1 MDKNEIGVEKRM
13 MGVPL
18 NRGARSFHAGSG
30 PRLCRTLPGSS
41 CLPALVAVLVCVLWG
56 NQAAVAVD
64 GTEKQARIR
73 QTAEQQRDIREE
85 ALRTVAVLKEL
96 SEELVSNRFR
106 DPALTKSVS
115 GVEGALEKA
124 GTEYM
129 EKSEQNLKA
138 LLNLAGDA
146 ALKGKLDEVLRLQD
160 IILNMLTQIR
170 NARIA
175 ADKSR
180 LQRLLEVAL
189 RNQRGV
195 MERTKAI
202 LFNPQERVPGGK
214 APDALTL
221 QEKERLNQVAGL
233 QGMTHHSVQKAVAE
247 FLAASAIQDAKM
259 PQQAEAARKI
269 HAYLAQAKVVD
280 KAAQAQSDLERNR
293 STQALVTETEVIQI
307 LESAIGSLAKVAG
320 DMDNKLSELAQERE
334 EVADL
339 LAKQREIR
347 KDTEALPATA
357 KAEAMK
363 GLEARE
369 DRLAKTA
376 EELKE
381 KADEKT
387 LARATMEQ
395 VKKAMEKAEEKL
407 SKGEKAPALEEMKA
421 AEKGMEAALMA
432 LEKQMEDI
440 ASEKKESAE
449 AAEKKADELRK
460 EAEAAA
466 KMSKDLEAA
475 AKQEEE
481 IRKDTQQ
488 AADEKKDAQTP
499 SADEKKDAQTPSA
512 DEKKDAQTPSADEK
526 KDAQTPSADEK
537 KDAQTPSAEQQ
548 QKMAQIAAEQDKLQQ
563 QVKAMQQSADQQK
576 KSMPE
581 SMQEA
586 SQKMEQ
592 AQQAMQQASQQLKQN
607 KPEGAQAPEQAAQ
620 KALEQAA
627 DAMKKMEQALRQMEQ
642 AQRDAATAAKLN
654 EMAEKQAGL
663 QQQADKAQDPSA
675 MKNLKKAQ
683 QDLANELSQMRKK
696 EPGLGPKAQEAED
709 AMKKAQSQL
718 EAEEKAMG
726 SGQPPQQPPKDSS
739 GMPAA
744 KKEMMNAQAALQ
756 QMASQMSQSAQQA
769 QQSQKGPKDSK
780 PSSEKDSTQASQ
792 AAKGEHNRGDPTVK
806 LGDKVNSRG
815 WEAAMSERD
824 RVKFGQNADRA
835 FPPEYAKLLEGYY
848 RRLATDK
855 K

>member
-1 MDKNEIGVEKRM
+1 MDKSVINAEKRM
-13 MGVPL
+13 MGGLL
-18 NRGARSFHAGSG
+18 NRGAPFFHALSG
-30 PRLCRTLPGSS
+30 RLLCRTMPGST
-41 CLPALVAVLVCVLWG
+41 CLTALVAMLVCVLWG
-56 NQAAVAVD
+56 NQAAVAAD
-64 GTEKQARIR
+64 GTEKQTRIR

-106 DPALTKSVS
+106 DPALTKNVS

-124 GTEYM
+124 GNEYM
-129 EKSEQNLKA
+129 EQSEQNLKA
-138 LLNLAGDA
+138 LLDLAGDA

-160 IILNMLTQIR
+160 MILNMLTQIR

-214 APDALTL
+214 APDALSL

-233 QGMTHHSVQKAVAE
+233 QGMTHHSVQKAVTE

-269 HAYLAQAKVVD
+269 HAYLAQARVVD

-293 STQALVTETEVIQI
+293 STQALVTENEVIQI

-320 DMDNKLSELAQERE
+320 DSDNKLSELAQERE
-334 EVADL
+334 EVAAL
-339 LAKQREIR
+339 LEKQKELR
-347 KDTEALPATA
+347 KDTEALPASA

-363 GLEARE
+363 PQEARQ

-395 VKKAMEKAEEKL
+395 VKKAMERAEEKL

-432 LEKQMEDI
+432 LEKQMADV
-440 ASEKKESAE
+440 AAEKKESAE

-460 EAEAAA
+460 EADAAA

-475 AKQEEE
+475 AKKEEE

-488 AADEKKDAQTP
+488 AAADEKKDAQTP
-499 SADEKKDAQTPSA
+499 SADQ
-512 DEKKDAQTPSADEK
+512 
-526 KDAQTPSADEK
+526 K

-548 QKMAQIAAEQDKLQQ
+548 KKMAQIAAEQEKLQQ
-563 QVKAMQQSADQQK
+563 QVQAMQQSADQQQK
-576 KSMPE
+576 KSMQE

-592 AQQAMQQASQQLKQN
+592 AQQEMQQASQQLKQN

-620 KALEQAA
+620 KSLEQAA
-627 DAMKKMEQALRQMEQ
+627 DTMKKMEQALRQMEK
-642 AQRDAATAAKLN
+642 AERDAATAAKLN

-675 MKNLKKAQ
+675 MKDLKKAQ

-718 EAEEKAMG
+718 EAEEKTMG
-726 SGQPPQQPPKDSS
+726 NGQQPQQPPKDNS

-756 QMASQMSQSAQQA
+756 QMASQMSQSAQQS
-769 QQSQKGPKDSK
+769 QQSQQAQKDSK
-780 PSSEKDSTQASQ
+780 PSSEKDSKQANQ

-806 LGDKVNSRG
+806 LGDKINSRG
-815 WEAAMSERD
+815 WDAAMSERD
-824 RVKFGQNADRA
+824 RVKFGQNADRV

-855 K
+855 KQ

>member
-138 LLNLAGDA
+138 LLDLAGDA

-512 DEKKDAQTPSADEK
+512 DEKKDAQTPSA
-526 KDAQTPSADEK
+526 
-537 KDAQTPSAEQQ
+537 EQQ

>member
-1 MDKNEIGVEKRM
+1 MDKNAIEVEKRM

-18 NRGARSFHAGSG
+18 QRGGCSFHAGSG
-30 PRLCRTLPGSS
+30 RLLCRPRSISS
-41 CLPALVAVLVCVLWG
+41 CLTARVAVLACVLWG
-56 NQAAVAVD
+56 SQVAVAAD
-64 GTEKQARIR
+64 GAEKQARIR

-106 DPALTKSVS
+106 DPALTKNVS
-115 GVEGALEKA
+115 GVENALEKA
-124 GTEYM
+124 GNEYM
-129 EKSEQNLKA
+129 EQSEQNLKA
-138 LLNLAGDA
+138 LLDLAGDA

-160 IILNMLTQIR
+160 LILNMLTQIR

-214 APDALTL
+214 APESLSV
-221 QEKERLNQVAGL
+221 QEKERLNQVAAL

-280 KAAQAQSDLERNR
+280 KAAQAQSDLELNR
-293 STQALVTETEVIQI
+293 STQALVTENEVIQI
-307 LESAIGSLAKVAG
+307 LELAIGSLAKVAG
-320 DMDNKLSELAQERE
+320 DLDNKLSELAQERE

-363 GLEARE
+363 ALEARE

-376 EELKE
+376 EELKD

-395 VKKAMEKAEEKL
+395 VKKAMERAEEKL

-432 LEKQMEDI
+432 LEKQMEDV
-440 ASEKKESAE
+440 AAEKKESAE
-449 AAEKKADELRK
+449 AAEKKADELLK

-475 AKQEEE
+475 AKKEEE
-481 IRKDTQQ
+481 IRKETQQ
-488 AADEKKDAQTP
+488 AADEKKDDAQTASADEKKDDAQTP
-499 SADEKKDAQTPSA
+499 SADEKKD
-512 DEKKDAQTPSADEK
+512 
-526 KDAQTPSADEK
+526 
-537 KDAQTPSAEQQ
+537 DAQTPSAEQQ
-548 QKMAQIAAEQDKLQQ
+548 QKMAQIAAEQETLQQ
-563 QVKAMQQSADQQK
+563 QVKAMQQSADQQQK

-586 SQKMEQ
+586 SRQMEQ
-592 AQQAMQQASQQLKQN
+592 AQQAMQQTSEQLKQN
-607 KPEGAQAPEQAAQ
+607 QPEDAKAPAQAAQ
-620 KALEQAA
+620 KSLEQAA
-627 DAMKKMEQALRQMEQ
+627 DTMKKMEQALRQMEK

-663 QQQADKAQDPSA
+663 QQQADKPQDPSS
-675 MKNLKKAQ
+675 MQDLKKAQ

-726 SGQPPQQPPKDSS
+726 SGQPPPQPPKDGS

-756 QMASQMSQSAQQA
+756 QMASQMNQSAQQA
-769 QQSQKGPKDSK
+769 QQAQQAQKDSK
-780 PSSEKDSTQASQ
+780 PSSEKDSKQAEQ
-792 AAKGEHNRGDPTVK
+792 GAKGIHNRGDPTVK
-806 LGDKVNSRG
+806 LGAGVNSRG
-815 WEAAMSERD
+815 WEAEMSERD
-824 RVKFGQNADRA
+824 RVKFGQNADRV
-835 FPPEYAKLLEGYY
+835 FPPEYSKLLEGYY

-855 K
+855 

>member
-56 NQAAVAVD
+56 NQAAVAAD

-124 GTEYM
+124 GNEYM

-293 STQALVTETEVIQI
+293 STQALVTENEVIQI

-488 AADEKKDAQTP
+488 AADEK
-499 SADEKKDAQTPSA
+499 E
-512 DEKKDAQTPSADEK
+512 DAQTPSADEK

-780 PSSEKDSTQASQ
+780 PSSEKDSTQANQ

>member
-138 LLNLAGDA
+138 LLDLAGDA

-488 AADEKKDAQTP
+488 AADEK
-499 SADEKKDAQTPSA
+499 E
-512 DEKKDAQTPSADEK
+512 DAQTPSADEK

>member
-1 MDKNEIGVEKRM
+1 MDKSVIKAEKRM
-13 MGVPL
+13 MGGLL
-18 NRGARSFHAGSG
+18 NRGAPFFHALSG
-30 PRLCRTLPGSS
+30 RLLCRTMPGST
-41 CLPALVAVLVCVLWG
+41 CLTALVAMLVCVLWG
-56 NQAAVAVD
+56 NQAAVAAD
-64 GTEKQARIR
+64 GTEKQTRIR

-106 DPALTKSVS
+106 DPALTKNVS

-124 GTEYM
+124 GNEYM
-129 EKSEQNLKA
+129 EQSEQNLKA
-138 LLNLAGDA
+138 LLDLAGDA

-160 IILNMLTQIR
+160 MILNMLTQIR

-214 APDALTL
+214 APDALSL

-233 QGMTHHSVQKAVAE
+233 QGMTHHSVQKAVTE

-269 HAYLAQAKVVD
+269 HAYLAQARVVD

-293 STQALVTETEVIQI
+293 STQALVTENEVIQI

-320 DMDNKLSELAQERE
+320 DSDNKLSELAQERE
-334 EVADL
+334 EVAAL
-339 LAKQREIR
+339 LEKQKELR
-347 KDTEALPATA
+347 KDTEALPASA

-363 GLEARE
+363 PQEARQ

-395 VKKAMEKAEEKL
+395 VKKAMERAEEKL

-432 LEKQMEDI
+432 LEKQMADV
-440 ASEKKESAE
+440 AAEKKESAE

-460 EAEAAA
+460 EADAAA

-475 AKQEEE
+475 AKKEEE

-488 AADEKKDAQTP
+488 AAADEKKDAQTP
-499 SADEKKDAQTPSA
+499 SAEQ
-512 DEKKDAQTPSADEK
+512 K

-548 QKMAQIAAEQDKLQQ
+548 KKMAQIAAEQEKLQQ
-563 QVKAMQQSADQQK
+563 QVQAMQQSADQQQK
-576 KSMPE
+576 KSMQE

-592 AQQAMQQASQQLKQN
+592 AQQEMQQASQQLKQN

-620 KALEQAA
+620 KSLEQAA
-627 DAMKKMEQALRQMEQ
+627 DTMKKMEQALRQMEK
-642 AQRDAATAAKLN
+642 AERDAATAAKLN

-675 MKNLKKAQ
+675 MKDLKKAQ

-726 SGQPPQQPPKDSS
+726 NGQQPQQPPKDNS

-756 QMASQMSQSAQQA
+756 QMASQMSQSAQQSQQA
-769 QQSQKGPKDSK
+769 QQAQKDSK
-780 PSSEKDSTQASQ
+780 PSSEKDSKQANQ

-806 LGDKVNSRG
+806 LGDKINSRG
-815 WEAAMSERD
+815 WDAAMSERD
-824 RVKFGQNADRA
+824 RVKFGQNADRV

-855 K
+855 KQ

>member
-18 NRGARSFHAGSG
+18 NRGARSFHGGSG

-138 LLNLAGDA
+138 LLDLAGDA

-488 AADEKKDAQTP
+488 AADEK
-499 SADEKKDAQTPSA
+499 E
-512 DEKKDAQTPSADEK
+512 
-526 KDAQTPSADEK
+526 DAQTPSADEK

>member
-18 NRGARSFHAGSG
+18 NRGARSFHGGSG

-56 NQAAVAVD
+56 NQAAVAAD

-138 LLNLAGDA
+138 LLDLAGDA

-293 STQALVTETEVIQI
+293 STQALVTENEVIQI

-488 AADEKKDAQTP
+488 A
-499 SADEKKDAQTPSA
+499 A

>member
-18 NRGARSFHAGSG
+18 NRGARSFHGGSG

-138 LLNLAGDA
+138 LLDLAGDA

-293 STQALVTETEVIQI
+293 STQALVTENEVIQI

-488 AADEKKDAQTP
+488 AADEK
-499 SADEKKDAQTPSA
+499 E
-512 DEKKDAQTPSADEK
+512 DAQTPSADEK

>member
-18 NRGARSFHAGSG
+18 NRGARSFHGGSG

-56 NQAAVAVD
+56 NQAAVAAD

-124 GTEYM
+124 GNEYM

-293 STQALVTETEVIQI
+293 STQALVTENEVIQI

-488 AADEKKDAQTP
+488 AADEK
-499 SADEKKDAQTPSA
+499 E
-512 DEKKDAQTPSADEK
+512 DAQTPSADEK

>member
-124 GTEYM
+124 GNEYM

-526 KDAQTPSADEK
+526 KDAQTPSA
-537 KDAQTPSAEQQ
+537 EQQ

>member
-1 MDKNEIGVEKRM
+1 MDKSVINAEKRM
-13 MGVPL
+13 MGGLL
-18 NRGARSFHAGSG
+18 NRGAPFFHALSG
-30 PRLCRTLPGSS
+30 RLLCRTMPGST
-41 CLPALVAVLVCVLWG
+41 CLTALVAMLVCVLWG
-56 NQAAVAVD
+56 NQAAVAAD
-64 GTEKQARIR
+64 GTEKQTRIR

-106 DPALTKSVS
+106 DPALTKNVS

-124 GTEYM
+124 GNEYM
-129 EKSEQNLKA
+129 EQSEQNLKA
-138 LLNLAGDA
+138 LLDLAGDA

-160 IILNMLTQIR
+160 MILNMLTQIR

-214 APDALTL
+214 APDALSL

-233 QGMTHHSVQKAVAE
+233 QGMTHHSVQKAVTE

-269 HAYLAQAKVVD
+269 HAYLAQARVVD

-293 STQALVTETEVIQI
+293 STQALVTENEVIQI

-320 DMDNKLSELAQERE
+320 DSDNKLSELAQERE
-334 EVADL
+334 EVAAL
-339 LAKQREIR
+339 LEKQKELR
-347 KDTEALPATA
+347 KDTEALPASA

-363 GLEARE
+363 PQEARQ

-395 VKKAMEKAEEKL
+395 VKKAMERAEEKL
-407 SKGEKAPALEEMKA
+407 SKVEKAPALEEMKA

-432 LEKQMEDI
+432 LEKQMADV
-440 ASEKKESAE
+440 AAEKKESAE

-460 EAEAAA
+460 EADAAA

-475 AKQEEE
+475 AKKEEE

-488 AADEKKDAQTP
+488 AAADEKKDAQTP
-499 SADEKKDAQTPSA
+499 SADQ
-512 DEKKDAQTPSADEK
+512 
-526 KDAQTPSADEK
+526 K

-548 QKMAQIAAEQDKLQQ
+548 KKMAQIAAEQEKLQQ
-563 QVKAMQQSADQQK
+563 QVQAMQQSADQQQK
-576 KSMPE
+576 KSMQE

-592 AQQAMQQASQQLKQN
+592 AQQEMQQASQQLKQN

-620 KALEQAA
+620 KSLEQAA
-627 DAMKKMEQALRQMEQ
+627 DTMKKMEQALRQMEK
-642 AQRDAATAAKLN
+642 AERDAATAAKLN

-675 MKNLKKAQ
+675 MKDLKKAQ

-726 SGQPPQQPPKDSS
+726 NGQQPKQPPKDNS

-756 QMASQMSQSAQQA
+756 QMASQMSQSAQQSQQA
-769 QQSQKGPKDSK
+769 QQAQKDSK
-780 PSSEKDSTQASQ
+780 PSSEKDSKPSAQS

-806 LGDKVNSRG
+806 LGDKINSRG
-815 WEAAMSERD
+815 WDAAMSERD
-824 RVKFGQNADRA
+824 RVKFGQNADRV

-855 K
+855 KQ

>member
-138 LLNLAGDA
+138 LLDLAGDA

-526 KDAQTPSADEK
+526 KDAQTPSA
-537 KDAQTPSAEQQ
+537 EQQ

>member
-56 NQAAVAVD
+56 NQAAVAAD

-106 DPALTKSVS
+106 DPALTKNVS

-124 GTEYM
+124 GNEYM
-129 EKSEQNLKA
+129 EQSEQNLKA

-512 DEKKDAQTPSADEK
+512 DEKKDAQTPSA
-526 KDAQTPSADEK
+526 
-537 KDAQTPSAEQQ
+537 EQQ

>member
-138 LLNLAGDA
+138 LLDLAGDA

-499 SADEKKDAQTPSA
+499 SADEK
-512 DEKKDAQTPSADEK
+512 EDAQTPSADEK